1 MFNFYKKQPVM
12 RRFLLLTVLFLMHSM
27 FVTAQEEYNVSLTVP
42 YGDEVFIGLKTK
54 HYVPFTE
61 QLPISVS
68 EDVDAGITTYLYN
81 LANGSNY
88 SFKVSS
94 TDNTTEAFKNH
105 VTYAQKFSITATQG
119 LDLDLTA
126 TDANGVAYLDVQAGE
141 VKSYVNRDLQANK
154 TYNVADVYV
163 NGSYSG
169 YNKLNMGD
177 DFQIVNLRNWEI
189 VDNVITNYFIEPD
202 YSYTVLDENFTP
214 STSVVSVNENGLV
227 HAESNG
233 TAIVLVKYDAMK
245 APQQLGGDD
254 IFSSIWAENTGVMVF
269 SVGAAESGI
278 VPNMVINEDINT
290 DATQKLSSVN
300 VDAELDVFYYPSGQ
314 QGFRYVFS
322 PENVTKVE
330 IANPVIDKVAN
341 TLTYNGF
348 KEVQKDSDGSYA
360 LLLKEGRN
368 IVRLSNA
375 NGVEYYVLKAKEV
388 KITITPDKDVYK
400 VGDEISVRFETLY
413 HPVNKLAGVYNM
425 HAQVKY
431 NDSQKGDVLSAT
443 RIQYNFAAN
452 EKAQTFTFTLA
463 ETNADKYIL
472 DGGVIE
478 CTMFGDPYGGHRE
491 ISYTDG
497 KSPNFTA
504 SSRTASFGVLPVI
517 ELEMDNG
524 YKVKSIAEEGDV
536 VLDLADALCK
546 DTQEAITYTDGGYW
560 DRCYDIEP
568 DAKVVSQ
575 IFTFAHKAE
584 DWGDWGKSYNG
595 YVPSVNGDDSD
606 YSDSAEG
613 WYGTHEWGNMAGG
626 GVKMADENS
635 VYANSA
641 NEALPQAGA
650 AYMVLYGSSQ
660 INEPD
665 GTALVDMNGI
675 NAEVKGV
682 YVAMNP
688 ITYYTV
694 MYGSAY
700 SKPFEKDGDFL
711 DFIAVGY
718 DSEGETGRVSMRL
731 AGYDTDSGLQMST
744 KWQWLDLSSLGEVSK
759 VDFCFNGSDYSEYGL
774 NTPCYVCLD
783 KLVVAP
789 VKGTSIENAPALQ
802 SVVRVRST
810 LYNVPENS
818 CVYVYSIGGA
828 LLCSLENV
836 EGEVVLPRTGPAMI
850 IKVVSAQG
858 VQTLR

>member
-1 MFNFYKKQPVM
+1 MKK
-12 RRFLLLTVLFLMHSM
+12 FLLLMLPFLLQSM
-27 FVTAQEEYNVSLTVP
+27 FATAQVDYNVSLTVP
-42 YGDEVFIGLKTK
+42 YGDKVFVGQKTK

-61 QLPISVS
+61 QLPVSVS
-68 EDVDAGITTYLYN
+68 EEAAAGKTTYLYN
-81 LANGSNY
+81 LTNGSNY
-88 SFKVSS
+88 SLKVSS
-94 TDNTTEAFKNH
+94 TDNTAEAFKNH

-126 TDANGVAYLDVQAGE
+126 TDADGVAYLDVQAGE

-189 VDNVITNYFIEPD
+189 VDNVISNYFIEPD
-202 YSYTVLDENFTP
+202 YHYTVLDENFTP
-214 STSVVSVNENGLV
+214 STSVVSVNEDGLV
-227 HAESNG
+227 HAEANG
-233 TAIVLVKYDAMK
+233 TAIVLVTYDAMK
-245 APQQLGGDD
+245 APQQVGGGD

-269 SVGAAESGI
+269 SVGAVESGI
-278 VPNMVINEDINT
+278 VPNMVINENVNT
-290 DATQKLSSVN
+290 DATQKISTVN
-300 VDAELDVFYYPSGQ
+300 VDAELDVFYYVSGQ
-314 QGFRYVFS
+314 QGFRYIFT

-330 IANPVIDKVAN
+330 IANPVIDKIAN
-341 TLTYNGF
+341 TLTYAGF
-348 KEVQKDSDGSYA
+348 KEVKKNSDGSYA

-375 NGVEYYVLKAKEV
+375 NGAEYYVLRAKEV
-388 KITITPDKDVYK
+388 KMTITPDKDVYA
-400 VGDEISVRFETLY
+400 VGDEVCVRFETLY

-431 NDSQKGDVLSAT
+431 NDSQKGEVLSAT
-443 RIQYNFAAN
+443 RVQYNFAAN
-452 EKAQTFTFTLA
+452 EKAQTLTFTLA
-463 ETNADKYIL
+463 ETNADTYIL
-472 DGGVIE
+472 DGGIIE

-491 ISYTDG
+491 ITYTDG

-504 SSRTASFGVLPVI
+504 SSRTASFGTLPVI
-517 ELEMDNG
+517 ALEMENG
-524 YKVKSIAEEGDV
+524 YNVKTIAEENDV
-536 VLDLADALCK
+536 VLDLADAVCK
-546 DTQEAITYTDGGYW
+546 DTKEAIKYTDGGYW

-595 YVPSVNGDDSD
+595 YVPSVNGDASD
-606 YSDSAEG
+606 YSNSAEG

-641 NEALPQAGA
+641 NEALSQAGS
-650 AYMVLYGSSQ
+650 AYMVLYGSSVL
-660 INEPD
+660 NEPD
-665 GTALVDMNGI
+665 GTAVIVMADEGTKI
-675 NAEVKGV
+675 KGV
-682 YVAMNP
+682 YVALNP

-700 SKPFEKDGDFL
+700 SKPFENDGDFL
-711 DFIAVGY
+711 DFTAVGY
-718 DSEGETGRVSMRL
+718 DKNGETGRVSMRL
-731 AGYDTDSGLQMST
+731 AEYDSNSGLQMST

-759 VDFCFNGSDYSEYGL
+759 VDFCFNGSDYSEYSL

-783 KLVVAP
+783 KLVATPAIGASVDA
-789 VKGTSIENAPALQ
+789 VNALQ
-802 SVVRVRST
+802 SVARVRNI

-818 CVYVYSIGGA
+818 DVYVYSIGGV
-828 LLCSLENV
+828 LIDELYGV
-836 EGEVVLPRTGPAMI
+836 GGEVMLPVIERNMI
-850 IKVVSAQG
+850 IKVVSPEGIQ
-858 VQTLR
+858 VLR

>member
-1 MFNFYKKQPVM
+1 M

-524 YKVKSIAEEGDV
+524 YKVKSIAEECDV

-613 WYGTHEWGNMAGG
+613 WYGSHEWGNMAGG
-626 GVKMADENS
+626 GVE
-635 VYANSA
+635 SA
-641 NEALPQAGA
+641 GEYGIYEDASGNVVAGKGLP
-650 AYMVLYGSSQ
+650 YMVLYGSSVP
-660 INEPD
+660 ETPD
-665 GTALVDMNGI
+665 GTAYIGMSGKTVLP
-675 NAEVKGV
+675 KGV
-682 YVAMNP
+682 YIAMNP
-688 ITYYTV
+688 LAYYSI
-694 MYGSAY
+694 MNGDGFNQ
-700 SKPFEKDGDFL
+700 PFDEDGDFFDL
-711 DFIAVGY
+711 IAVGF
-718 DSEGETGRVSMRL
+718 DAGGNETGRATMRL
-731 AGYDTDSGLQMST
+731 AEYDSSKGGLVMQDG
-744 KWQWLDLSSLGEVSK
+744 WRWFDLSALGEVNGI
-759 VDFCFNGSDYSEYGL
+759 DFCFNGSDYSEWGL
-774 NTPCYVCLD
+774 NTPCYVDLD
-783 KLVVAP
+783 KLVVTPAQSSD
-789 VKGTSIENAPALQ
+789 VIVTEALQ
-802 SVVRVRST
+802 QVVRVRSI
-810 LYNVPENS
+810 LYNVPANS
-818 CVYVYSIGGA
+818 CVYVYSIGGT